1 MGFSAGEKRES
12 SRGQRERAGKRSRLE
27 SRVNSAFARVNRHS
41 RAFLLFSLGRSAAR
55 KRARGHEK
63 CKGERAQIIS
73 SSVENVSREFFFFS
87 AYPLENASSVFF
99 LLVVTVYAVSLH
111 LNLRPSLLE
120 KERKKRWEIVILTQF
135 DVHSRSKSEYIG
147 ARNRYKLNSPTFRP
161 TYFSSLLGETRF
173 LEDTRSESI
182 RILRF
187 STPTRS
193 FRGSLAD
200 RLTPERALEICWPSL
215 HYRLAR
221 TSIRSAKYP
230 QVTMGDT
237 SNVITVDEFRVTGR
251 VGLSGRI

>member
-1 MGFSAGEKRES
+1 MRFHFISTCVLTREK
-12 SRGQRERAGKRSRLE
+12 K
-27 SRVNSAFARVNRHS
+27 
-41 RAFLLFSLGRSAAR
+41 
-55 KRARGHEK
+55 K
-63 CKGERAQIIS
+63 
-73 SSVENVSREFFFFS
+73 
-87 AYPLENASSVFF
+87 
-99 LLVVTVYAVSLH
+99 
-111 LNLRPSLLE
+111 

-135 DVHSRSKSEYIG
+135 DVYSRSKSEYIG